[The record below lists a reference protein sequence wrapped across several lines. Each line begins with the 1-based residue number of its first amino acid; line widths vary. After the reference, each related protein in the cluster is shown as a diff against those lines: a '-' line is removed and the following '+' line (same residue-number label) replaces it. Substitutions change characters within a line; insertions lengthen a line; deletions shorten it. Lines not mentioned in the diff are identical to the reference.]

1 MKDSVI
7 AYNLPNFKITEEQ
20 FEQAFK
26 FGLRWFHEKGYEG
39 KRIVIKL
46 NGKFFPGFLF
56 LPIEPEKYKALVI
69 EFTKVIKEHWE
80 TLKDGTPRDI

>member
-7 AYNLPNFKITEEQ
+7 AYSLPNFKITEEQ

-26 FGLRWFHEKGYEG
+26 FGLFWFHERGYEG

-46 NGKFFPGFLF
+46 NGKFFPGFVS
-56 LPIEPEKYKALVI
+56 LPIDPPKYKELVI
-69 EFTKVIKEHWE
+69 EFTKAIKEHWE
-80 TLKDGTPRDI
+80 SIKDGSSRDI